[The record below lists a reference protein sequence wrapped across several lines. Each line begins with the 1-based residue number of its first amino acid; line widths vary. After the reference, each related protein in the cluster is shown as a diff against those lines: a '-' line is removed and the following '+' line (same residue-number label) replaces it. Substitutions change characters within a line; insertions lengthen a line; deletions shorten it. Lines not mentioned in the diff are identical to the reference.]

1 MNVESVKARLK
12 NFAIESGHTFQEAL
26 TYYGLERTIYR
37 ISVSK
42 YAEHFI
48 LKGGIFLYGI
58 FNRNYERVTTDID
71 LLTRRISNRRE
82 EMKVVFLDIFAL
94 DTEDG
99 LVFDLDS
106 VFVEDITEFKQYHGL
121 HVSAVGY
128 LGKTRMHVGIDI
140 GFGDVIYPNTV
151 KMDFPVILDT
161 ESPRIN
167 AYSLETAIAEKLEA
181 LIHNGYLNSR
191 YKDFY
196 DIYVLSRK
204 YPFTYLKLRNA
215 VIETFEN
222 RKTNMTMDS
231 AIFDETFIN
240 DSIHQTRWNAFLK
253 KKKALIQITL
263 EAVMSWIK
271 IFVRP
276 LLEGSDDSQ
285 LIWDFEKGQWK

>member
-1 MNVESVKARLK
+1 
-12 NFAIESGHTFQEAL
+12 
-26 TYYGLERTIYR
+26 
-37 ISVSK
+37 
-42 YAEHFI
+42 
-48 LKGGIFLYGI
+48 
-58 FNRNYERVTTDID
+58 
-71 LLTRRISNRRE
+71 
-82 EMKVVFLDIFAL
+82 
-94 DTEDG
+94 
-99 LVFDLDS
+99 
-106 VFVEDITEFKQYHGL
+106 
-121 HVSAVGY
+121 
-128 LGKTRMHVGIDI
+128 
-140 GFGDVIYPNTV
+140 
-151 KMDFPVILDT
+151 MDFPVILDMDA
-161 ESPRIN
+161 PRIN
-167 AYSLETAIAEKLEA
+167 AYSLETSIAEKLEA

-215 VIETFEN
+215 VIETFEI

-231 AIFDETFIN
+231 AIFDEAFIK

-263 EAVMSWIK
+263 EDVMNWIK

>member
-1 MNVESVKARLK
+1 MLFRS
-12 NFAIESGHTFQEAL
+12 
-26 TYYGLERTIYR
+26 
-37 ISVSK
+37 
-42 YAEHFI
+42 
-48 LKGGIFLYGI
+48 
-58 FNRNYERVTTDID
+58 D